1 MTKYKGVIFD
11 VDGTLTSTNK
21 LIFASFNH
29 ITTKYLNRTFTDD
42 EIISFFGPTEGVIIK
57 ELIKDQYE
65 EALKDYYEF
74 YRNNHRE
81 MADTYP
87 GISKLIKNLKDT
99 GALLSIYTG
108 KGRESS
114 VITLQETGIHDYF
127 DMIVSGDDIK
137 GFKPSPEGIT
147 LFLEK
152 FNLAPEEV
160 IMIGDAPADQ
170 KASRDASVHI
180 ASVLWDSYA
189 KDSGFWK
196 ESDHAFNSVNE
207 LSSFLLSSIK

>member
-1 MTKYKGVIFD
+1 LTKYKGVIFD

-29 ITTKYLNRTFTDD
+29 ITTKYLNKTFTDE
-42 EIISFFGPTEGVIIK
+42 EIISFFGPTENVIIK
-57 ELIKDQYE
+57 DLIKDNYE
-65 EALKDYYEF
+65 EARSDYYDF
-74 YRNNHRE
+74 YRKNHSQ

-87 GISKLIKNLKDT
+87 GISTLIKKLKEA
-99 GALLSIYTG
+99 GAILSIYTG

-114 VITLQETGIHDYF
+114 EITLQETGIYEYF
-127 DMIVSGDDIK
+127 DMIVSGDDIE
-137 GFKPSPEGIT
+137 GFKPSPEGIEM
-147 LFLEK
+147 FLEK
-152 FNLAPEEV
+152 YHLDPEEV

-196 ESDHAFNSVNE
+196 ESNHAFNTVEE